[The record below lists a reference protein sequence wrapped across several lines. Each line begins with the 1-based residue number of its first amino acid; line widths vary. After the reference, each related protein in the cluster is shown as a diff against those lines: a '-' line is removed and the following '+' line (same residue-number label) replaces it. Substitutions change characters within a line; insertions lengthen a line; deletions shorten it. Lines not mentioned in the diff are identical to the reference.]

1 MSEILHAS
9 RVKIYGEGRNWVL
22 DVLIKDLT
30 EKSKNSEDGR
40 IVVKDSI
47 QFSMFCLL
55 VLMCFG
61 EKLDEKGIRQ
71 IEKAQ
76 RDILLYLRK
85 LNIFGFFPR
94 IAKFLFY
101 NRWKT
106 VIDLRRKQKDVLL
119 PLINARREHKL
130 KQKETEER
138 FVYSYLDSL
147 LDIKLPDEGGR
158 SLTEDEMVSLCS
170 EFLTAGTDTTATGL
184 QWIMAELVKNQQV
197 QKKLVEEIES
207 VMEHEGRVK
216 EEELGKMPYLKAV
229 VLEGLRRHPPGH
241 FVLPHSVSKEIEI
254 EGYVIPKNATVNFM
268 VAEMGWDEKTWDDPM
283 EFKPERFL
291 NGGEGEGV
299 DITGSRE
306 IKMMPFG
313 VGRRICPGLAL
324 AMLHLE
330 FFVANL
336 VREFE
341 WKCVEGDEVD
351 LSEIPEFTVV
361 MKYPLRARLIPR
373 ATN

>member
-47 QFSMFCLL
+47 QFSMFLL